1 MVGKFSTSSSP
12 TSSASSSMS
21 IQRNFAAGN
30 FVARARNPARYSL
43 QVSHHAAQRQL
54 TSTMADFIHAL
65 AGMAGL
71 VALAWAASEA
81 RRRVPWRA
89 VAAGLALEVVLA
101 VVCLKLP
108 GVKNAFMA
116 LNDALL
122 VLEKATQ
129 AGTSLVFGYLG
140 GGPTPFPVSA
150 PEATF
155 VLAFRALP
163 IVLVISALSALLF
176 YWRVLPAVVRGLSWL
191 LRKTMGVG
199 GVVGLSTAANVF
211 VGMVEAPLLVRPYLA
226 RVSRGELF
234 AIMVAGMASIAGT
247 VLFLYATILG
257 RTLPDA
263 VAHLLIASILSAPA
277 ALALSF
283 VMVPPTGAATGGDLE
298 LRSEASGSMDAI
310 TRGTLEGAQLL
321 LNIVAMLVV
330 FVALVALVNL
340 VIAPYSLQGMLGWV
354 LAPLAWLAGVP
365 WEEAPAAG
373 RLLGTKTVINE
384 LVAYLDLTKSQALS
398 ERSRTLMTYALCGF
412 ANFGSLGIM
421 IGGLGT
427 MCPER
432 RAEIVGLGIKSIVA
446 GTLATCLTAARV
458 ALVL

>member
-1 MVGKFSTSSSP
+1 
-12 TSSASSSMS
+12 
-21 IQRNFAAGN
+21 
-30 FVARARNPARYSL
+30 
-43 QVSHHAAQRQL
+43 
-54 TSTMADFIHAL
+54 
-65 AGMAGL
+65 MAGL

-191 LRKTMGVG
+191 LRKAMGVG

-211 VGMVEAPLLVRPYLA
+211 VGMVEAPLFVRPYLA

-234 AIMVAGMASIAGT
+234 AIMVGGMASIAGT
-247 VLFLYATILG
+247 VLFLYAAILG
-257 RTLPDA
+257 RVMPDA

-283 VMVPPTGAATGGDLE
+283 VMVPPAGAATGGELE
-298 LRSEASGSMDAI
+298 LRSDASGAMDAI
-310 TRGTLEGAQLL
+310 TRGTLDGAQLL

-340 VIAPYSLQGMLGWV
+340 VIAPYSLQGLLGVV
-354 LAPLAWLAGVP
+354 LAPLAWLCGLPWAEAHAGG
-365 WEEAPAAG
+365 A
-373 RLLGTKTVINE
+373 LLGTKTVLNE
-384 LVAYLDLTKSQALS
+384 LVAYIDLSRGGLS
-398 ERSRTLMTYALCGF
+398 ERSRILMTYALCGF

-432 RAEIVGLGIKSIVA
+432 RAEIVGLGLKSIFA
-446 GTLATCLTAARV
+446 GTLATCFTAASV
-458 ALVL
+458 ALLL

>member
-1 MVGKFSTSSSP
+1 
-12 TSSASSSMS
+12 
-21 IQRNFAAGN
+21 
-30 FVARARNPARYSL
+30 
-43 QVSHHAAQRQL
+43 
-54 TSTMADFIHAL
+54 
-65 AGMAGL
+65 MAGL
-71 VALAWAASEA
+71 IALAWAAGEA
-81 RRRVPWRA
+81 RRAVPWRA
-89 VAAGLALEVVLA
+89 VVAGLALEVVLA

-108 GVKNAFMA
+108 GVKSAFMA

-122 VLEKATQ
+122 VLEKATE

-140 GGPTPFPVSA
+140 GGPAPFSVAA

-176 YWRVLPAVVRGLSWL
+176 YWRVLPLVVRALSWL

-211 VGMVEAPLLVRPYLA
+211 VGMVEAPLLVKPYLA

-234 AIMVAGMASIAGT
+234 AIMACGMASIAGT
-247 VLFLYATILG
+247 VLFLYAAVLG
-257 RTLPDA
+257 RAVPDV

-277 ALALSF
+277 ALAISF
-283 VMVPPTGAATGGDLE
+283 VMVPPVGEADGGANLSNLD
-298 LRSEASGSMDAI
+298 LRSEASGAMDAV

-340 VIAPYSLQGMLGWV
+340 VIAPYSLQGMLGMV
-354 LAPLAWLAGVP
+354 LAPLAWLCGLPWAEAQAGG
-365 WEEAPAAG
+365 A
-373 RLLGTKTVINE
+373 LLGTKTVLNE
-384 LVAYLDLTKSQALS
+384 LVAYIDLSRGELS
-398 ERSRTLMTYALCGF
+398 ERSRVLMTYALCGF

-421 IGGLGT
+421 IGGMGT

-432 RAEIVGLGIKSIVA
+432 RAEIVGLGLKSIVA
-446 GTLATCLTAARV
+446 GTLATCFTAASV
-458 ALVL
+458 ALIL

>member
-12 TSSASSSMS
+12 TSSASSSTS

-30 FVARARNPARYSL
+30 FSASARKPGWYCV

-54 TSTMADFIHAL
+54 TSTMADFMHAL

-71 VALAWAASEA
+71 LALAWAASES
-81 RRRVPWRA
+81 RRAVAWRA
-89 VAAGLALEVVLA
+89 VVAGLLLEIVLA
-101 VVCLKLP
+101 LVCLKLP

-155 VLAFRALP
+155 VLAFRVLP

-191 LRKTMGVG
+191 LRKAMGVG
-199 GVVGLSTAANVF
+199 GVVGLSTAASVF
-211 VGMVEAPLLVRPYLA
+211 VGMVEAPLFVRPYLA

-283 VMVPPTGAATGGDLE
+283 VMVPPTGEVTSGDLD
-298 LRSEASGSMDAI
+298 LRSEASGAMDAI
-310 TRGTLEGAQLL
+310 TRGTLDGAQLL

-340 VIAPYSLQGMLGWV
+340 VIAPYSLQGLLGIL

-365 WEEAPAAG
+365 WSEAQSAG
-373 RLLGTKTVINE
+373 ALLGTKTVLNE
-384 LVAYLDLTKSQALS
+384 LVAYIDLSKGDLS
-398 ERSRTLMTYALCGF
+398 ERSRLLMTYALCGF

-432 RAEIVGLGIKSIVA
+432 RAEVVALGLKSIAA
-446 GTLATCLTAARV
+446 GTLATCFTAASV
-458 ALVL
+458 ALIL